1 MLAYC
6 NKIDIN
12 KLKFYLL
19 IAIFFVL
26 PLNKVLTTWNLILYT
41 LFSIPN
47 IIALLKGKLSGYSNV
62 KVLYFGILY
71 FLYVIGLVNTKN
83 FTYAFF
89 DLEVKFSLIFLP
101 FLFYITEKQQF
112 NINLVHKYLISFIY
126 GLVLNITVCLVVA
139 FYNYFILNQT
149 IYVFFY
155 SLLSY
160 FFHPSYLS
168 MYLNFGIITLLYLY
182 ENKVNNRIFN
192 PKIALIIIFIFTIF
206 IFLLSSKAGIISLAI
221 IYILLFI
228 YLLFV
233 KKRYLIGIIFIVS
246 FMLFVSIILN
256 LFPSVKS
263 RIENALKVFT
273 SKNNSTL
280 VDGESNS
287 DRIFIWKIS
296 TKILKE
302 NFLFGVGTGDVKD
315 ALLEKY
321 REKGLVH
328 AYDQKLNAHNQFLQ
342 SFISIGLFGFIAL
355 LFCLLIPLYFAIVNR
370 NYLYGLFLI
379 LIILNISVESMFENQ
394 AGVVFYAFINSFL
407 FVASKNLYKKKNIDA
422 NA

>member
-1 MLAYC
+1 MLTYY
-6 NKIDIN
+6 NNFDIN
-12 KLKFYLL
+12 KLKIYLL

-47 IIALLKGKLSGYSNV
+47 IIALLKGKLSGYSNL
-62 KVLYFGILY
+62 KVVYFGILY
-71 FLYVIGLVNTKN
+71 ILYVIGLINTTN

-89 DLEVKFSLIFLP
+89 DLEVKFSLILLP
-101 FLFYITEKQQF
+101 FLFYITEKQLL
-112 NINLVHKYLISFIY
+112 NTNLVNIYLISFIY

-139 FYNYFILNQT
+139 IYNYFILNQT

-168 MYLNFGIITLLYLY
+168 MYLNFGIITLLYLF
-182 ENKVNNRIFN
+182 ENKVNNNFFN
-192 PKIALIIIFIFTIF
+192 PKIALIFIFIFTIF

-221 IYILLFI
+221 IYFFLFI
-228 YLLFV
+228 YLMFV
-233 KKRYLIGIIFIVS
+233 KKKYLIGIIFIVS
-246 FMLFVSIILN
+246 FMLFVTIILN

-263 RIENALKVFT
+263 RIENAIKVFT
-273 SKNNSTL
+273 SKNNSSL

-296 TKILKE
+296 TEILKE

-342 SFISIGLFGFIAL
+342 SFISIGLLGFITL
-355 LFCLLIPLYFAIVNR
+355 LLCLLIPLYFAIVNR

-394 AGVVFYAFINSFL
+394 AGVVFYAFFNSFL
-407 FVASKNLYKKKNIDA
+407 FITSKSRTLT
-422 NA
+422 